1 MRNASPEATGASM
14 TKPLPR
20 AAIVRG
26 VPDTFSSCLTMEK
39 PHAPIDVDL
48 ARKQHAQY
56 VQILKELV
64 QEVVVLPPDNAYPDC
79 PFVEDTAIVVGSKA
93 FVTRP
98 GAISRRGEEAA
109 VRSALK
115 DLNLE
120 SSDIGPLGLLDGGD
134 VLFAG
139 GLLLVG
145 RSNRTNEEGIKA
157 LATAFPD
164 IPVVTIDVPSGLHL
178 KSALSSIGSDVL
190 AVEDTPVGHR
200 MFEAINRAKQFE
212 AVHVPS
218 PGAANTLRV
227 GDTLLYPSTYGAG
240 DWEKQYKMF
249 NSDIIPVDISE
260 FHKGDGGLTCL
271 SIIIP

>member
-1 MRNASPEATGASM
+1 M
-14 TKPLPR
+14 
-20 AAIVRG
+20 
-26 VPDTFSSCLTMEK
+26 
-39 PHAPIDVDL
+39 
-48 ARKQHAQY
+48 
-56 VQILKELV
+56 
-64 QEVVVLPPDNAYPDC
+64 
-79 PFVEDTAIVVGSKA
+79 
-93 FVTRP
+93 
-98 GAISRRGEEAA
+98 
-109 VRSALK
+109 RSALK

-178 KSALSSIGSDVL
+178 KSGTSAIENFSLSECSLSLALRSHGHLLFISALSSIGSDVL